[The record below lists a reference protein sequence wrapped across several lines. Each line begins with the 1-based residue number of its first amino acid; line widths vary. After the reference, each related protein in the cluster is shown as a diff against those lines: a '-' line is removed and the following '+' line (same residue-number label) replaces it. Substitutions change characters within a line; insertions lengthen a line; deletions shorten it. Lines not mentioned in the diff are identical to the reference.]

1 MTSWTE
7 QKLDQVGRRF
17 VFRSSEYNKFNLFID
32 KQVVAWCDSVE
43 IEIDFCGFE
52 FVIGSFAAGVRGDH

>member
-1 MTSWTE
+1 MI
-7 QKLDQVGRRF
+7 
-17 VFRSSEYNKFNLFID
+17 RSAAVSYFEVQSIFID

-52 FVIGSFAAGVRGDH
+52 CVIGSFTAGVRGDH

>member
-1 MTSWTE
+1 MI
-7 QKLDQVGRRF
+7 
-17 VFRSSEYNKFNLFID
+17 RSAAVAYFEVQSIFID
-32 KQVVAWCDSVE
+32 KQVVAWWDSVE